1 MRRVCRGWPTPMT
14 IETSSSLEGAL
25 TQVEQMLLDLTSS
38 DVSLLKLASTH
49 IVSAGGK
56 RLRPRLLFL
65 CFQAA
70 GGDDLSIATPVATAV
85 ELIHTASLVH
95 DDINDHSEM
104 RRGKAT
110 INARWG
116 NTMALLTGDFIFLK
130 VLGLAAE
137 FDADVIQVLSRA
149 CTALVEGE
157 TLQTATQSE
166 GQLTEEEYLEVVGRK
181 TASLFSACAELGAI
195 VAGASLEV
203 RTALRGYGYNFGV
216 AFQLRD
222 DVLDLVGSSQVLGK
236 PVVQDLDQE
245 KMSLAMLHALS
256 ESEEASAILKS
267 KDRGAV
273 RNLLESTGALDYA
286 NQRTQ
291 EYLEMANK
299 QLAVL
304 VPSAARDTLGALT
317 ALAVNRQD

>member
-1 MRRVCRGWPTPMT
+1 MM
-14 IETSSSLEGAL
+14 IETNSSLEHAL
-25 TQVEQMLLDLTSS
+25 AQVEQMLLDLTSS
-38 DVSLLKLASTH
+38 DVSLLKLASSH

-70 GGDDLSIATPVATAV
+70 GGDDLSRATAVATAV

-110 INARWG
+110 VNAQWG

-130 VLGLAAE
+130 VLGLAAG
-137 FDADVIQVLSRA
+137 FDADVIQVLSQA

-157 TLQTATQSE
+157 TLQTSTLS
-166 GQLTEEEYLEVVGRK
+166 GDRLTEEGYLEVVGRK

-195 VAGASLEV
+195 VAGASPEV
-203 RTALRGYGYNFGV
+203 RTALRDYGYNYGV
-216 AFQLRD
+216 SFQLRD

-245 KMSLAMLHALS
+245 KMSLAMLHALTKS
-256 ESEEASAILKS
+256 KEASGILKS
-267 KDRGAV
+267 KDREAV
-273 RNLLESTGALDYA
+273 RDLLDSTGALEYA
-286 NQRTQ
+286 NQRTR
-291 EYLEMANK
+291 EYSDRAKE

-304 VPSAARDTLGALT
+304 APSAIRDTLGALT
-317 ALAVNRQD
+317 ELGLDRQE

>member
-1 MRRVCRGWPTPMT
+1 MT
-14 IETSSSLEGAL
+14 TETSSRIESAL
-25 TQVEQMLLDLTSS
+25 SQVEEMLRDLTST
-38 DVSLLKLASTH
+38 DVPLLKQACTH

-56 RLRPRLLFL
+56 RLRPRVVFL
-65 CFQAA
+65 AYEAA
-70 GGDDLSIATPVATAV
+70 GGDDLSRVTPVAAAV

-104 RRGKAT
+104 RRGRAT
-110 INARWG
+110 INAQWG
-116 NTMALLTGDFIFLK
+116 DTLALLTGDFIFLK
-130 VLGLAAE
+130 VLDIVAG
-137 FDADVIQVLSRA
+137 FDADVTRVLAGA
-149 CTALVEGE
+149 CIALVEGE

-195 VAGASLEV
+195 VAGGSSEV
-203 RTALRGYGYNFGV
+203 RTALSNYGYNFGV

-222 DVLDLVGSSQVLGK
+222 DVLDLVGSSQRLGK

-256 ESEEASAILKS
+256 ESEEAYEILMS
-267 KDRGAV
+267 KDRDSV
-273 RNLLESTGALDYA
+273 LDLLESTGALDYA
-286 NQRTQ
+286 NRRTR
-291 EYLEMANK
+291 EYSKAAKE

-304 VPSAARDTLGALT
+304 VPSAARDALGALT
-317 ALAVNRQD
+317 EFAEDREE